1 MVRGMLILGCV
12 QEIKDFELMISLP
25 HGVSGIVK
33 ITDISDAY
41 TKLLERITSGEEITE
56 TQVLT
61 VTICVLLASFRIF
74 LFLLPFVR
82 FSCEVL

>member
-1 MVRGMLILGCV
+1 MLVLGCV

-41 TKLLERITSGEEITE
+41 TKLLERIASGEEITE

-61 VTICVLLASFRIF
+61 V
-74 LFLLPFVR
+74 
-82 FSCEVL
+82 